1 MTSVNLTEFRKN
13 IKKYLD
19 MVIDDYELLV
29 INRRKDKA
37 VVVMSLDEY
46 NSWQATIHELS
57 SKANRDRLDEA
68 IQQYKDGK
76 MQERELLE
84 E

>member
-19 MVIDDYELLV
+19 MVIDDFELLV
-29 INRRKDKA
+29 INRGKDKA

-57 SKANRDRLDEA
+57 SKANRDRLDQA
-68 IQQYKDGK
+68 IQQFKEGK
-76 MQERELLE
+76 SFERDLIE